1 MSSRTIFFEPS
12 TTPGSSPRTRNSKSV
27 RFYYLFPLLPPPL
40 LPQSL
45 LTLGSHTHPG
55 PENTTALEKYYS
67 LLLRVTRIISA
78 AVLARG
84 PQSNVT
90 QGPARR
96 FLTDYRMLIVQ
107 VLKRSA
113 GIGGGGIGG
122 GGNSGSTSKLERD
135 IEDLTT
141 AFMVLIDATGFL
153 QVSKLGSL
161 SNEWRPPPPPP
172 PPFFFLSLLFFL
184 LFGCGSYMNNSLLTI
199 LVWSLHLFSLRRT

>member
-1 MSSRTIFFEPS
+1 MGCEIGPHPGHLSDSRGRQVCHPEQSFPS
-12 TTPGSSPRTRNSKSV
+12 RRPLGALRRGPGTRNQFV
-27 RFYYLFPLLPPPL
+27 FPLCSLLLPPPP

-113 GIGGGGIGG
+113 GIGGGGNG
-122 GGNSGSTSKLERD
+122 GSTSKLERD

-153 QVSKLGSL
+153 QVS
-161 SNEWRPPPPPP
+161 
-172 PPFFFLSLLFFL
+172 
-184 LFGCGSYMNNSLLTI
+184 
-199 LVWSLHLFSLRRT
+199 